1 VGLCTGSFAAAA
13 ISTSQTL
20 SELIPAGIEAVL
32 VAFRTGLRSLELRN
46 DIERPIPE
54 SSRSWSVVVS
64 AYEDQAAE
72 LIETFSLKKV
82 SLRSPGHH
90 SSKLRLQCLSV
101 SSKPYVSAI
110 APTNVTI
117 SGPPSVL
124 NEFLAATSLKPHYL
138 PIESPYHAPLLF
150 GSSDVDQIIGQF
162 HDEALQLYK
171 PRIALFSAASGKM
184 IVAEDFK
191 ALLHRVVSD
200 TLFEQI
206 RWDNFVQFFAEEAF
220 QQTAFQ
226 ECTICPV
233 SSNAAQLL
241 SSTLTRSTKM
251 DVTITDLLNAGVST
265 SQPAMPTGKFEQS
278 KIAIVGFSG
287 RYPEAASNDEFWE
300 LLHAGRDV
308 HRTVPEDRFNW
319 KTHFDPA
326 GKRKNTSRIQY
337 GCFINEPGLFDARF
351 FNMSPREAENTD
363 PAQRLVITATYEAL
377 EMAGMVLNRTP
388 STQQDRVGVFFGVT
402 SDDWR
407 EVNSGQNI
415 DTYFIPGGNR
425 AFVPGRIR

>member
-1 VGLCTGSFAAAA
+1 
-13 ISTSQTL
+13 
-20 SELIPAGIEAVL
+20 
-32 VAFRTGLRSLELRN
+32 
-46 DIERPIPE
+46 
-54 SSRSWSVVVS
+54 
-64 AYEDQAAE
+64 
-72 LIETFSLKKV
+72 
-82 SLRSPGHH
+82 
-90 SSKLRLQCLSV
+90 
-101 SSKPYVSAI
+101 
-110 APTNVTI
+110 
-117 SGPPSVL
+117 
-124 NEFLAATSLKPHYL
+124 
-138 PIESPYHAPLLF
+138 
-150 GSSDVDQIIGQF
+150 
-162 HDEALQLYK
+162 
-171 PRIALFSAASGKM
+171 
-184 IVAEDFK
+184 
-191 ALLHRVVSD
+191 VSD

-308 HRTVPEDRFNW
+308 HRTIPEDRFNW